1 MQFDRVTG
9 PVEDLLIWSVT
20 SNGFSFVISFETR
33 SGAGLRGRHG
43 FLRLASDPSK
53 QKRRKGRWLT
63 LGVAG

>member
-1 MQFDRVTG
+1 MQFDRVSG
-9 PVEDLLIWSVT
+9 PIEDLLIWSVK

-43 FLRLASDPSK
+43 FLASSPDPST

-63 LGVAG
+63 L